1 VSRTALHIAD
11 VDRGMLGANG
21 IGTLG
26 EAIGQIAAV
35 STRYGSVIIAGQSQM
50 SIASLARG

>member
-1 VSRTALHIAD
+1 
-11 VDRGMLGANG
+11 MLGANG